1 MRKEKNR
8 RKNRKRKRKRKKKK
22 VPMKKIK
29 KKKMKKVKKRVKK
42 KIKVIVINKRI
53 IRKKIRRKKKKKL
66 KIKKIKPKK
75 EEKEEKE
82 SVEEKK
88 EKESTEEKKVI
99 NNETKEKINLQEKQ
113 EIKEEKRT
121 EAKEE
126 TKETEG
132 QEKRDETN
140 YKEEYMK
147 LKNLITEYEQGNI
160 LAEKTKNDI
169 DIIKSESLSKIKE
182 LRAKLEELT
191 SINLTKLKEY
201 ESIIST
207 TNIELS
213 QKNKSIQ
220 EYEIIT
226 LKQEDKI
233 EQLNTQI
240 YELNKA
246 MFHKNLS
253 MKENETYSNQLIDL
267 IHEHKLQIKQ
277 MQEKKIDDENVEISL
292 LKRENKNLKNE
303 LEIEQRMMQ
312 NMKEYH
318 QNLQRKYLNISY
330 NNRKKEQEAILKQ
343 AEFLAKDKL
352 NKINI
357 NNRYK
362 LFTMNRS
369 SSLGLLREKQ
379 LRQIKNKNKV
389 NNVRLKNED
398 SNLPKITYGNKS
410 CENENLVKLTTKKT
424 KRKVIEDDLTSN
436 MDEINEKLKKII
448 EEN

>member
-1 MRKEKNR
+1 
-8 RKNRKRKRKRKKKK
+8 
-22 VPMKKIK
+22 
-29 KKKMKKVKKRVKK
+29 
-42 KIKVIVINKRI
+42 
-53 IRKKIRRKKKKKL
+53 
-66 KIKKIKPKK
+66 
-75 EEKEEKE
+75 
-82 SVEEKK
+82 
-88 EKESTEEKKVI
+88 
-99 NNETKEKINLQEKQ
+99 
-113 EIKEEKRT
+113 
-121 EAKEE
+121 
-126 TKETEG
+126 
-132 QEKRDETN
+132 
-140 YKEEYMK
+140 MK
-147 LKNLITEYEQGNI
+147 LKNLVIEYEQGNI

-277 MQEKKIDDENVEISL
+277 MQEKKIDDENAEISL

-343 AEFLAKDKL
+343 AEFLAKEKL

-369 SSLGLLREKQ
+369 SSLGMLREKQ
-379 LRQIKNKNKV
+379 LGLIKNKNKV